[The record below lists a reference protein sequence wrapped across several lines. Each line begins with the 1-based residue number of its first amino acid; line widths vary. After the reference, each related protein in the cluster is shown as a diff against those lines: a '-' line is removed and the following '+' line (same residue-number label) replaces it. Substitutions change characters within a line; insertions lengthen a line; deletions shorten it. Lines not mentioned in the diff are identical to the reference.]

1 MSELFKVKVITP
13 KEVAYDG
20 PALAVTIPAENGEM
34 QVYPGH
40 IPVLARVVKGI
51 LRIEKPGANPITFS
65 VDAGFLRVTQDD
77 VSILIDS
84 LSPPFGTDLPS
95 AAWH

>member
-1 MSELFKVKVITP
+1 MSALLKVKVITP

-34 QVYPGH
+34 QVYQGH
-40 IPVLARVVKGI
+40 IPVLARVVRGI
-51 LRIEKPGANPITFS
+51 VRIERPGAKPVTFS

-84 LSPPFGTDLPS
+84 LILTDL
-95 AAWH
+95 AGQY